1 MAPARRTRARRSA
14 HAPADAPRPRRLER
28 AAALSIAAALFL
40 ASPAGRANDDFVAIP
55 PADAARYHIDLA
67 RYYYPSPE
75 AERAAREDLE
85 RTFTELE
92 SFRGRSTESAA
103 TLLAALRARDVAEV
117 EWMRHYTHLFLR
129 HAIDTRDGASGE
141 QASDLDAEFTRR
153 SEFLWREIGE
163 LAPDVFE
170 RYTAQEPAIAIYAA
184 AVAAARRD
192 QPHRLPLATEEALD
206 SLSPVV
212 RDRPYDLWQALVSRT
227 DFGSVAAAGGTLD
240 VLRQRSAIANDAD
253 PDVRRAGFERY
264 YAGFA
269 TQRDLYAFALTDLVT
284 GRDALARLHGF
295 AGAPEEVYFA
305 SYWTTRQVR
314 DLLDRIAGLADV
326 YRRYQ
331 RMRIG
336 HLRAQGITGVG
347 PWDMTAQTGAA
358 APRFTIAEG
367 ARVLRAAVAP
377 LGPEYG
383 HQLAALLDPANG
395 RMDIVPGPNRQSGGF
410 SRGFPGMA
418 TVFYSAGYAGSY
430 EDLRVLAHESTHA
443 IQRQLMSDAHVPPV
457 YADGPGFLFESV
469 AMLNELLLPDYLYAH
484 ARNDAERSYYLER
497 FFEGKGMAM
506 FFVAQDA
513 ALEQA
518 IHEGIMRG
526 DVRTADDL
534 DRLATEVNARYSIW
548 GPEHPQLA
556 GRWMTDRLF
565 YEDPFYDINY
575 VFGAALALE
584 YYARLRADPH
594 GFARRYQALL
604 ANGFDAPPAALLR
617 RFLDVD
623 LEDPKLADEAA
634 AALSGRLDEL
644 QAVYDREERA
654 SSRGDD
660 TARRSAA
667 RN

>member
-1 MAPARRTRARRSA
+1 V
-14 HAPADAPRPRRLER
+14 L
-28 AAALSIAAALFL
+28 IL
-40 ASPAGRANDDFVAIP
+40 ASTPSRADDAFVAIP
-55 PADAARYHIDLA
+55 PADAARDHIDNA
-67 RYYYPSPE
+67 RHNKPSPE
-75 AERAAREDLE
+75 AERAARDGLE
-85 RTFTELE
+85 RAYTELE

-103 TLLAALRARDVAEV
+103 TLLAVLRARDAAEV
-117 EWMRHYTHLFLR
+117 EWMRHYTYLFLR

-141 QASDLDAEFTRR
+141 QAADLDAEFTRR
-153 SEFLWREIGE
+153 SEFLWREVGE

-170 RYTAQEPAIAIYAA
+170 RYTTHEPALATYAG

-192 QPHRLPLATEEALD
+192 QPHRLPLVTEEALD
-206 SLSPVV
+206 ALSPVV
-212 RDRPYDLWQALVSRT
+212 RDRPYELWQALVART
-227 DFGSVAAAGGTLD
+227 DFGSVAAAGGTLE

-253 PDVRRAGFERY
+253 PAVRRAGFERY

-269 TQRDLYAFALTDLVT
+269 TQRDLYAFALADLVK
-284 GRDALARLHGF
+284 GRDTLARLHGF
-295 AGAPEEVYFA
+295 ADAPEEVYFA
-305 SYWTTRQVR
+305 SYWTTQQVR
-314 DLLDRIAGLADV
+314 DLLERVAGLADV

-331 RMRIG
+331 RMRIE
-336 HLRAQGITGVG
+336 HLHARGIADVG

-358 APRFTIAEG
+358 APRFTIAQG
-367 ARVLRAAVAP
+367 PRVLRTALAP

-383 HQLAALLDPANG
+383 RQLAALLDPANG

-418 TVFYSAGYAGSY
+418 NVFYSAGYAGSY

-443 IQRQLMSDAHVPPV
+443 IQRQLLSDAHVPPV

-469 AMLNELLLPDYLYAH
+469 AMLSELLLPDYLYAH
-484 ARNDAERSYYLER
+484 ARNDAERRYYLER

-518 IHEGIMRG
+518 LHEGIVRG
-526 DVRTADDL
+526 DVRGADDL
-534 DRLATEVNARYSIW
+534 DRLATEINARYSIW

-556 GRWMTDRLF
+556 ERWMTDRLF

-584 YYARLRADPH
+584 YYARLHGDPR

-604 ANGFDAPPAALLR
+604 ANGFDAPPATLLR
-617 RFLDVD
+617 RFLDID
-623 LEDPKLADEAA
+623 LEDPKLADDAA
-634 AALSGRLDEL
+634 AALSTRLDEL
-644 QAVYDREERA
+644 QAAYDREERA
-654 SSRGDD
+654 SSRGGDA
-660 TARRSAA
+660 ARRSAA